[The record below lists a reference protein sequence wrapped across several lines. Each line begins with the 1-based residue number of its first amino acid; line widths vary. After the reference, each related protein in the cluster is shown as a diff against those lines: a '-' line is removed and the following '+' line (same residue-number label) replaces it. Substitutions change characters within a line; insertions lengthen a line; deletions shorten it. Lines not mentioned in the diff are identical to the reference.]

1 VPELVEVV
9 VTAEDGEW
17 LAGWTR
23 SLVEDRLAACGHVIP
38 SVRAVYRWDGV
49 VHDDPQA
56 RVELHT
62 RAALV
67 PAIVER
73 ARIDHPDEVPCVI
86 ALPLTGGHP
95 DYLAWV
101 AAETQGPS
109 ATEPS
114 PRGR

>member
-1 VPELVEVV
+1 VADLVEVV
-9 VTAEDGEW
+9 VTAAAPLQGPAPSLRGVGGSGV
-17 LAGWTR
+17 LA
-23 SLVEDRLAACGHVIP
+23 HVVP
-38 SVRAVYRWDGV
+38 AMRAVYRWDGA

-56 RVELHT
+56 RVGLHT

-73 ARIDHPDEVPCVI
+73 ARSEHPDEVPCVI

-101 AAETQGPS
+101 VAETR
-109 ATEPS
+109 EP
-114 PRGR
+114 

>member
-1 VPELVEVV
+1 M
-9 VTAEDGEW
+9 
-17 LAGWTR
+17 AGGVDPWPR
-23 SLVEDRLAACGHVIP
+23 CRGP
-38 SVRAVYRWDGV
+38 RRAREARGGRGVLLRWEGA

-56 RVELHT
+56 RVGLHT

-73 ARIDHPDEVPCVI
+73 ARAEHPDEVPCVI

-101 AAETQGPS
+101 AAETVP
-109 ATEPS
+109 
-114 PRGR
+114 

>member
-1 VPELVEVV
+1 MELVEVV
-9 VTAEDGEW
+9 VTAEDAGW
-17 LAGWTR
+17 LAGFTR
-23 SLVEDRLAACGHVIP
+23 RLVDDRLAACGHVVP
-38 SVRAVYRWDGV
+38 AMRAVYRWDGA

-56 RVELHT
+56 RVGLHT

-73 ARIDHPDEVPCVI
+73 ARAEHPDEVPCVI

-101 AAETQGPS
+101 AAETL
-109 ATEPS
+109 EPW
-114 PRGR
+114 

>member
-1 VPELVEVV
+1 MELVEVV

-17 LAGWTR
+17 LAGFTR
-23 SLVEDRLAACGHVIP
+23 RLVEDRLAACGHVVP
-38 SVRAVYRWDGV
+38 AMRAVYRWDGA
-49 VHDDPQA
+49 VHDEPQA
-56 RVELHT
+56 RVGLHT

-73 ARIDHPDEVPCVI
+73 ARAEHPDEVPCVI

-101 AAETQGPS
+101 AAETR
-109 ATEPS
+109 EPPAEIS
-114 PRGR
+114 

>member
-1 VPELVEVV
+1 MDDDVVEVV
-9 VTAEDGEW
+9 VTAEDAGW

-23 SLVEDRLAACGHVIP
+23 DLVEQRLAACGHVQP
-38 SVRAVYRWDGV
+38 ALRAVYRWNGV
-49 VHDDPQA
+49 VHDEPQA
-56 RVELHT
+56 RVGLHT

-73 ARIDHPDEVPCVI
+73 ARAEHPDEVPCVI

-101 AAETQGPS
+101 VAETR
-109 ATEPS
+109 EP
-114 PRGR
+114 